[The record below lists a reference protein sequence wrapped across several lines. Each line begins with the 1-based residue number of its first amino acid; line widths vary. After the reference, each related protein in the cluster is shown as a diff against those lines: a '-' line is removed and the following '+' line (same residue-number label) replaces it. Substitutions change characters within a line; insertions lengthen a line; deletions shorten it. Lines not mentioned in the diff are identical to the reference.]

1 MGAAMAETTNSAA
14 PPNAPPPAHIEIR
27 VGKQVK
33 RVAYAQAFML
43 ACSLLDDGQ
52 IADAIRLFERLT
64 EFTDHG
70 PRALIML
77 AFCHA
82 AALHFE
88 QCNRPLAELFN
99 GDKKQVA
106 ADLHNAFVS
115 YHVGIRQDA
124 LNIMVELVNN
134 HPDLP
139 TLCLLLGKMFAAA
152 GEPTMAKKCWSLAV
166 HRDRQDGAVAAVASR
181 HLKRLLH

>member
-1 MGAAMAETTNSAA
+1 MGAAMAETSNGVRPSTVS
-14 PPNAPPPAHIEIR
+14 PPAQIEIR
-27 VGKQVK
+27 IGKKVQ

-52 IADAIRLFERLT
+52 VEDAIRLFERLA

-88 QCNRPLAELFN
+88 QCSRPLAELFN
-99 GDKKQVA
+99 GDKKHVA

-124 LNIMVELVNN
+124 LNIMVELVNK

-139 TLCLLLGKMFAAA
+139 TLCLLLGNMFAAA
-152 GEPTMAKKCWSLAV
+152 GESGMAKKCWSLAV
-166 HRDRQDGAVAAVASR
+166 HRDRNDGAVAAVATK
-181 HLKRLLH
+181 HLKRLLY